1 MHKNERTM
9 AILFKLRSSDSCAV
23 QWIFHK
29 PVKVFTRPPPPP
41 PPPPSSSLLEMKSI
55 HNIWI
60 VLLLSLDT
68 LIVFWFFFR
77 LLSALIH
84 NRSGGACCL
93 RAFSSDDGGPWA
105 WASFLVGNWRGLT
118 PSKASIT
125 IRRVMALARVVW
137 KRADLQ
143 KVMRRWDGGG
153 RRMFGVKTYFMRVR
167 LDILHMCVK
176 LNLGCLYRWETQRRP
191 GQQWIGNAGAC
202 AHIVLTA
209 LNVLQPNKHFITAT
223 NSSGAALLHQ
233 GKMFGS

>member
-9 AILFKLRSSDSCAV
+9 AILFKTQIKWQL
-23 QWIFHK
+23 IFHK
-29 PVKVFTRPPPPP
+29 PVRVFTRPPPPP
-41 PPPPSSSLLEMKSI
+41 PLPPSSSLLETKSI

-60 VLLLSLDT
+60 VLLPSLDT
-68 LIVFWFFFR
+68 LIVFFSFR

-84 NRSGGACCL
+84 NRSSGACCL
-93 RAFSSDDGGPWA
+93 HAFSSDDGGPWP
-105 WASFLVGNWRGLT
+105 WASFLVGNGRGLT

-143 KVMRRWDGGG
+143 KSHVALGWGGG
-153 RRMFGVKTYFMRVR
+153 RRMFGVKTYSRVR
-167 LDILHMCVK
+167 LDILHMCVE

-191 GQQWIGNAGAC
+191 GQQWIGNVGAC

-209 LNVLQPNKHFITAT
+209 LNVLQPNKHFIIAT